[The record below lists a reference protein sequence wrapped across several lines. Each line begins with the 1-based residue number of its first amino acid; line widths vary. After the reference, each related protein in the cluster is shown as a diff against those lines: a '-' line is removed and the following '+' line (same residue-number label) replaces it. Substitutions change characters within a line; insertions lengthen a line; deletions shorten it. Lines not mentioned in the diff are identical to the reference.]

1 LLEDITYAQG
11 RYKCPAKGA
20 YKHNGYVAHL
30 ANGGECFVADSKE
43 KSAHSN
49 QYIGTEDFLPK
60 LFSSGNCRFR
70 MKALSDQL
78 SAVSKK

>member
-20 YKHNGYVAHL
+20 YKHNGHVAHL

-60 LFSSGNCRFR
+60 LFFYYTSREQSNNF
-70 MKALSDQL
+70 LSR
-78 SAVSKK
+78 AG